1 MRRFR
6 LYLSLVLVACA
17 LSYAAG
23 ARSVAAQT
31 VPPGSHIKVVPIA
44 PVPPTEGSLV
54 AMTSDTIS
62 LHVGL
67 SSTLLSLPMDRVR
80 EVELSHG
87 RYASFGK
94 VMRDGAIGLVAGVG
108 TVLLAGRVFCGRD
121 TGSYCGV
128 STALIAVPVGI
139 GGLIGGIAIG
149 RSQRKEQWERVYE
162 RPPSTALLIGPAPHG
177 GFAVGASISFGSA
190 P

>member
-1 MRRFR
+1 MRRFQ
-6 LYLSLVLVACA
+6 LYLSLMLVACA
-17 LSYAAG
+17 LACAAG
-23 ARSVAAQT
+23 ARSVAAQS
-31 VPPGSHIKVVPIA
+31 VPPGSHIRVVPLA
-44 PVPPTEGSLV
+44 AALPTEGSLV

-67 SSTLLSLPMDRVR
+67 SSTLISLPMDSVR
-80 EVELSHG
+80 AVELSLG

-94 VMRDGAIGLVAGVG
+94 VMRDGAIGLVAGAG
-108 TVLLAGRVFCGRD
+108 AVLLIGHVYCGRD
-121 TGSYCGV
+121 TGYCGL
-128 STALIAVPVGI
+128 STVLIAVPVGV

>member
-1 MRRFR
+1 MF
-6 LYLSLVLVACA
+6 LLPILVACA
-17 LSYAAG
+17 LAYAAS
-23 ARSVAAQT
+23 ARRVAAQT
-31 VPPGSHIKVVPIA
+31 VPPGSHVRVVPIGPA
-44 PVPPTEGSLV
+44 LPTEGSLV

-62 LHVGL
+62 LHIGL
-67 SSTLLSLPMDRVR
+67 SSTLVSLPMDSVR
-80 EVELSHG
+80 ELELSHG

-94 VMRDGAIGLVAGVG
+94 VMRDGAIGLVAGAG
-108 TVLLAGRVFCGRD
+108 AVLLIGHVFCGPD
-121 TGSYCGV
+121 SKGYCGL
-128 STALIAVPVGI
+128 STALIAVPVGV

-177 GFAVGASISFGSA
+177 GFALGASISFGSA